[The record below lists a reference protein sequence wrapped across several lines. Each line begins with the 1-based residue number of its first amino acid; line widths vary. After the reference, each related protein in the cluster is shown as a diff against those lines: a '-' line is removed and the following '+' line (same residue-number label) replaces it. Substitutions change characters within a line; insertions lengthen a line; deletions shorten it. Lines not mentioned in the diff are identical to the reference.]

1 MSHHESH
8 SEHSAAATEMPKKG
22 FSFLLLA
29 GVLLLVLLVIVGTVV
44 VTQSG
49 SATENEDAARA
60 AVRTKNLAELQA
72 SDAAL
77 LNSYGWVNQAKGIVH
92 IPISHAMELTVPAL
106 NARPVS
112 MPAAITPTATL
123 PASVATPT
131 PTPTQ
136 Q

>member
-8 SEHSAAATEMPKKG
+8 SELSAATTEMPKKG

-72 SDAAL
+72 SDATL
-77 LNSYGWVNQAKGIVH
+77 LTSYGWVNQAKGIVH

>member
-92 IPISHAMELTVPAL
+92 IQISQAMELTVRAL
-106 NARPVS
+106 NAKPVS
-112 MPAAITPTATL
+112 TPAAVTPIAAP
-123 PASVATPT
+123 PASAATPT

>member
-8 SEHSAAATEMPKKG
+8 SEHSAATTEMPKKG

-60 AVRTKNLAELQA
+60 AVRTKNLSELQA

-92 IPISHAMELTVPAL
+92 IPISQAMELTVPAL
-106 NARPVS
+106 NAKPVS
-112 MPAAITPTATL
+112 MPAAVTPTAIP

-131 PTPTQ
+131 PTQ

>member
-72 SDAAL
+72 SDATL
-77 LNSYGWVNQAKGIVH
+77 LTSYGWVNQAKGIVH